1 MAIANKVE
9 NIPNN
14 WEENKMAGYDW
25 AKLFLKRHNDI
36 LLVRTLEAT
45 SIQRMACF
53 NEHNV
58 AAFMD
63 NLENALMLVDTQKQQ
78 AG

>member
-1 MAIANKVE
+1 MAIANKVA

-25 AKLFLKRHNDI
+25 AKLFLKRHDDI
-36 LLVRTLEAT
+36 SLRTLEAT
-45 SIQRMACF
+45 SVQRMSCF

-63 NLENALMLVDTQKQQ
+63 NLENALTRNTYGPAQIF
-78 AG
+78 

>member
-1 MAIANKVE
+1 MKWPLRTVE

-25 AKLFLKRHNDI
+25 AKLFLMRHDDI
-36 LLVRTLEAT
+36 SVRTLEAT
-45 SIQRMACF
+45 SMQRMACF

-63 NLENALMLVDTQKQQ
+63 NIENALMLVDIQKQQ

>member
-25 AKLFLKRHNDI
+25 AKLFLKRHDDI
-36 LLVRTLEAT
+36 SVRTLEAT
-45 SIQRMACF
+45 SMQRMACF

-63 NLENALMLVDTQKQQ
+63 NLENALMLVDTHKQQ